1 MKILFISSE
10 VAPFSKTGGLGDVAG
25 ALPAALASLGH
36 DVKVVTPR
44 YRELRDAARLTPTGQ
59 SLVLRFPF
67 GELSGPI
74 LSARLSENLEVLFL
88 ENESL
93 YGNRDGL
100 YGDARG
106 EFGDNARRFAYLS
119 VGALQAAQRLR
130 FVPDIIH
137 ANDWQT
143 GLVPV
148 ALQRGFRATPMAGAR
163 SVFTIHNLAYQGHFP
178 KGVMDDLGLPWELFV
193 AEGGLEFHDAVNF
206 LKGGL
211 VYSDALTTVSPTYAR
226 EIQTAEQGYGL
237 EGLLRGRAHR
247 LHGILNGIDAHEWD
261 PQADPFLPACYG
273 PRELAG
279 KAECKRELLKRFGLP
294 DGDAPV
300 FAIVSRLAWQK
311 GMDLLLEVLPTAL
324 QADIRFVGV
333 GSGEGALEDGLRA
346 LQARHPKQMS
356 VHIGFDPALSH
367 LVEAGAD
374 FFLMPSR
381 YEPCGLNQM
390 YSLRYG
396 TVPIVRATGGLVD
409 TVEGGL
415 DGNGILFES
424 FHPAALLAAIRRAL
438 ALYAEPPR
446 LEQFRRRGME
456 KDFSWDASARKYEAL
471 YARLLAE

>member
-1 MKILFISSE
+1 MKILFISAE

-25 ALPAALASLGH
+25 ALPAALAALGH

-44 YRELRDAARLTPTGQ
+44 YRDLRDAGQLTPTGQ
-59 SLVLRFPF
+59 SVLLRFPF
-67 GELSGPI
+67 GEHWGPI

-88 ENESL
+88 EHEGFFGS
-93 YGNRDGL
+93 RHGL

-106 EFGDNARRFAYLS
+106 EFGDNHRRFGYLS

-130 FVPDIIH
+130 FFPDIIH

-148 ALQRGFRATPMAGAR
+148 ALRRGFQSTPLAKAK
-163 SVFTIHNLAYQGHFP
+163 SVFTIHNLAYQGQFG
-178 KGVMDDLGLPWELFV
+178 KDVMGELGLPWDLFRS
-193 AEGGLEFHDAVNF
+193 EGGLEFYDAVNF
-206 LKGGL
+206 MKGGL
-211 VYSDALTTVSPTYAR
+211 VFSDALTTVSPTYAR
-226 EIQTAEQGYGL
+226 EIQQPEQGYGL
-237 EGLLRGRAHR
+237 DGLLRRRAHH
-247 LHGILNGIDAHEWD
+247 LHGILNGIDTREWD
-261 PQADPFLPACYG
+261 PRTDAHLPARYG
-273 PRELAG
+273 PWDFTG
-279 KAECKRELLKRFGLP
+279 KAECKRELLRRFGLE
-294 DGDAPV
+294 DTGAPV
-300 FAIVSRLAWQK
+300 FGFVSRLAWQK
-311 GMDLLLEVLPTAL
+311 GMDLLLETLPAAL
-324 QADIRFVGV
+324 QADIRFVGI
-333 GSGEGALEDGLRA
+333 GSGEGPLEDGMRE
-346 LQARHPKQMS
+346 LQARFPGQVS

-415 DGNGILFES
+415 DGNGILFEA

-438 ALYAEPPR
+438 ALYADPVR
-446 LEQFRRRGME
+446 LGDFRRRGME
-456 KDFSWDASARKYEAL
+456 KDFSWATSARRYEHL
-471 YARLLAE
+471 FHTPVKE